1 MVKFSLK
8 LKIRKGAQ
16 HSIMAVSWLGAN
28 EK

>member
-16 HSIMAVSWLGAN
+16 HSIMAVSWLDAN